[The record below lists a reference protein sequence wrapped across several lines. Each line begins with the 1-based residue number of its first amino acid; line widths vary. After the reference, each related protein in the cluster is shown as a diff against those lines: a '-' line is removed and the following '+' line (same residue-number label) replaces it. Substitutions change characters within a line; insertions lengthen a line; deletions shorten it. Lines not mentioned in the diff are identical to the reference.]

1 MNNLQVNTNIKE
13 LHKLLICNIIDGKL
27 IEYNDIV
34 KELKI
39 TNDELDNLLIAIS
52 KLSDTPINNIFKSLS
67 LAIDLRTITSVIE
80 KLSNSTK
87 LSKKEIQL
95 DLLTRLGIKDNY
107 FSNSFTN
114 VYHELSD
121 IIKKLEYS
129 DKLYQSDYQNFI
141 IDKVTSH
148 FKDVLYSAGYA
159 INDIYK
165 YTDSKVVNVDK
176 NGLLVGMSITN
187 YSFHN
192 KDEPIRT
199 IGFSLIDKTERCVGK
214 SETIKKFDVEDF
226 LNTMD
231 TININHNDIMF
242 FSKQYREKDLAIHNA
257 IMNEFKVNKIS
268 NDTRD
273 NIISYHIAMM
283 GHNCIIS
290 FNHSGLLLKI

>member
-1 MNNLQVNTNIKE
+1 MNNLQVNTTIKE

-165 YTDSKVVNVDK
+165 YTDSKVVNVDE
-176 NGLLVGMSITN
+176 NGLLIGMSITN
-187 YSFHN
+187 YDFHN
-192 KDEPIRT
+192 EDEPIRT
-199 IGFSLIDKTERCVGK
+199 IGFSLIDETKGCVGK
-214 SETIKKFDVEDF
+214 SETIKKFDVEYF
-226 LNTMD
+226 LNAMD
-231 TININHNDIMF
+231 TININPAVII
-242 FSKQYREKDLAIHNA
+242 FSNQYREKDLAIHNA

-268 NDTRD
+268 NNTRD
-273 NIISYHIAMM
+273 NIVSYHTVMM

-290 FNHSGLLLKI
+290 FNHNGFLLKI